1 MQVSV
6 GVRDRP
12 EDDTRALTLHALRP
26 ASQLLHQA
34 HIGAGVYV
42 GIDLLAPHRWLEV
55 SVEEVDDTSAPLLAA
70 LVGDRALRTLR
81 RGGDTPGLAVDVS
94 RCAPWLRVA
103 AIDALDRWLHLPLDQ
118 SFVDAERAVSRLL
131 AAASLPAESAARRL
145 VIADALRLG
154 RNASAGVVRHLRRLT
169 RSGAPIHERLCSA
182 LDHLAEGY
190 AELAAQVRGPDRELA
205 AVQQAWRALRNQRVT
220 GSPAVPHTPRIA
232 RRPRRGRAATAS
244 PIDPRLVPAR
254 LLGVSADPGSAE
266 LYLSRD
272 PAADGA
278 VRIEVPAFAGGDV
291 DENLARRLLVRV
303 VDRQTSDPL
312 AHGML
317 TMVPGRRS
325 AARRRFQA
333 TVPLAGRALT
343 DVRADVYDVL
353 NGAPPARYDAGAP
366 LREAR
371 CATAFLGEWRRL
383 VALARLSTDG
393 VVLGD
398 RLRELAEHVRRA
410 ADDADAPPFPGCPP
424 AERILDMLGPDGDPT
439 ERLQAAGSDVENGN
453 DLLRFA
459 SGAGRLLVAEVASA
473 RDVETERSIG
483 VE

>member
-12 EDDTRALTLHALRP
+12 EDDARALTLDVLRP
-26 ASQLLHQA
+26 ASHLVHEA

-42 GIDLLAPHRWLEV
+42 GIDLLAPHRWLDV
-55 SVEEVDDTSAPLLAA
+55 SAEEVDDTSAPLLAA
-70 LVGDRALRTLR
+70 LVGERALRTLR
-81 RGGDTPGLAVDVS
+81 RGGDTRGLAVDVS

-118 SFVDAERAVSRLL
+118 SLVDAERAVSRLL
-131 AAASLPAESAARRL
+131 AAATLPADSAARRL
-145 VIADALRLG
+145 VIADALRLA

-205 AVQQAWRALRNQRVT
+205 AVQQAWRALRNQRMPS
-220 GSPAVPHTPRIA
+220 SPAVSQTPRTA
-232 RRPRRGRAATAS
+232 WRPRRGRPAAAS

-272 PAADGA
+272 PSTDGA

-312 AHGML
+312 GHGML

-353 NGAPPARYDAGAP
+353 NGAPPSPYDAGAS
-366 LREAR
+366 LQEAR

-383 VALARLSTDG
+383 VALARLSADG
-393 VVLGD
+393 EALSG
-398 RLRELAEHVRRA
+398 RLRELAAHVRRG
-410 ADDADAPPFPGCPP
+410 ADKAGAPPFPGCPP
-424 AERILDMLGPDGDPT
+424 AERILDMLGSDADPT
-439 ERLQAAGSDVENGN
+439 ECLQAAGADVDNG
-453 DLLRFA
+453 DDVLGFA

-473 RDVETERSIG
+473 RDVGAEPPRDAE
-483 VE
+483 